1 MHIILFL
8 TYGLHNVMKYFK
20 IKIITLLKD
29 VFLSFDEFYVFEAS
43 EYHVLL
49 YVAKS
54 KLMQ

>member
-20 IKIITLLKD
+20 IKNITLLKD
-29 VFLSFDEFYVFEAS
+29 VVLSFDEFYVFEDC